1 MKKPYQLTLKLGTWS
16 LLLLTTCAMAS
27 NAPRGLSTDKRI
39 EVVAYDAD
47 NVVPVKLNLM
57 TATQFILN
65 PDEHVLD
72 VQTGD
77 SAAWKFDNKNEPPFM
92 FFLTP
97 KIAGSNTNATVVT
110 DKRLYYFHLYSSPDS
125 NANYSTYAVRFIYPE
140 EEKARMLAEQAATL
154 NLSKDPS
161 AYNWHYSYSGDRS
174 ILPLHVFDDGNF
186 TYLQLRPGQPVP
198 AIFAVDNAK
207 GEESVVNFRRQGDYL
222 VITRI
227 APQFTLRNGNYAV
240 VSIFSD
246 DLTKKLWNGGQ
257 F

>member
-1 MKKPYQLTLKLGTWS
+1 MKITLTNQLRVS
-16 LLLLTTCAMAS
+16 ALLLMVMAYPAMAS
-27 NAPRGLSTDKRI
+27 NAPHPLGSDNRI

-57 TATQFILN
+57 TATEFVLN
-65 PDEHVLD
+65 PDEHVID
-72 VQTGD
+72 FQTGD
-77 SAAWKFDNKNEPPFM
+77 SSVWKFDNKNEPPYM
-92 FFLTP
+92 FFLSP

-110 DKRLYYFHLYSSPDS
+110 DKRMYYFHLYSSSDT
-125 NANYSTYAVRFIYPE
+125 NANHTTYAVRFIYPE

-174 ILPLHVFDDGNF
+174 ILPLHIFDDGKF
-186 TYLQLRPGQPVP
+186 TYLQLRPGQSIP

-207 GEESVVNFRRQGDYL
+207 GEESVVNFRQQGDYL

-240 VSIFSD
+240 VSVFND

>member
-1 MKKPYQLTLKLGTWS
+1 MKNHGKLALKISTFS
-16 LLLLTTCAMAS
+16 LLVLTTVGMAS
-27 NAPRGLSTDKRI
+27 NAPRPLSTDNRI
-39 EVVAYDAD
+39 EVVAYDAN
-47 NVVPVKLNLM
+47 NVVPVKLSLM

-77 SAAWKFDNKNEPPFM
+77 SAAWKFDDKKEPPYM

-97 KIAGSNTNATVVT
+97 QIAGSNTNATVVT
-110 DKRLYYFHLYSSPDS
+110 DKRMYYFHLYSITDN
-125 NANYSTYAVRFIYPE
+125 NATHSTYAVRFIYPE

-161 AYNWHYSYSGDRS
+161 SYNWHYSYSGDRS
-174 ILPLHVFDDGNF
+174 ILPLHVFDDGHF
-186 TYLQLRPGQPVP
+186 TYLQLREGQPVP

-240 VSIFSD
+240 VSLFND